1 MMTHHDYQKDPA
13 AIYASS
19 FNIIRQEAGEALA
32 SLPDALEPVAV
43 RLMHSVGM
51 TDLVPDLRFSDHA
64 AEAGMAALAKGT
76 TILVDTQM
84 VAGGISPRFFAKGC
98 ALEHNAICVT
108 LNDPE
113 VAALA
118 KELAT
123 TRTAAAMELWRPHLE
138 GSIVA
143 IGNAPTALFRLL
155 EIVREGAGKP
165 ALVLGFPVGFV
176 GAAESKQALV
186 DEAEELGLDYI
197 ALLGR
202 RGGTPMAS
210 SAVNALAIA
219 ALGQSDKP
227 V

>member
-1 MMTHHDYQKDPA
+1 MTVYSYEKDPA

-19 FNIIRQEAGEALA
+19 FSIIRQEACDALA
-32 SLPDALEPVAV
+32 TLPPALEPVAV

-51 TDLVPDLRFSDHA
+51 TDLVADLRFTPHA
-64 AEAGMAALAKGT
+64 AEAGVAAIKAGT

-84 VAGGISPRFFAKGC
+84 VAGGISPRFFGN
-98 ALEHNAICVT
+98 NAAFENNEILVT
-108 LNDPE
+108 LNDE
-113 VAALA
+113 RVANISREM
-118 KELAT
+118 KT
-123 TRTAAAMELWRPHLE
+123 TRTAAAMELWRPRLA

-155 EIVREGAGKP
+155 EMVREGAGKP

-186 DEAEELGLDYI
+186 DEADTLGLDYI
-197 ALLGR
+197 AMLGR

-210 SAVNALAIA
+210 AAVNALAIA
-219 ALGQSDKP
+219 ALGHSDKP
-227 V
+227 M

>member
-1 MMTHHDYQKDPA
+1 MTSHHYEKDPA

-19 FNIIRQEAGEALA
+19 FSIIRQEAGDALA
-32 SLPDALEPVAV
+32 TLPPSLEPVAV

-51 TDLVPDLRFSDHA
+51 TDLVADLRFTPNA
-64 AEAGMAALAKGT
+64 ADAGLAALKRGT

-84 VAGGISPRFFAKGC
+84 VAGGISPRFFAQGA
-98 ALEHNAICVT
+98 ALSRNRVLVT
-108 LNDPE
+108 LNDPQ
-113 VAALA
+113 VADIANEM
-118 KELAT
+118 KT

-155 EIVREGAGKP
+155 EMVRQGAGKP

-186 DEAEELGLDYI
+186 DEAAELELDYI
-197 ALLGR
+197 AMLGR

-210 SAVNALAIA
+210 AAVNALAIA

-227 V
+227 M